1 MSDKT
6 LTLHEKLMHIQE
18 ELKAPKNLRNNFGG
32 YNYRNAESI
41 LEALK
46 PLLVKYGATVTIT
59 DTIEEIGGRIY
70 VKATATIWDNTA
82 AEVKIETSGMTMRET
97 GKIEVNAYAREAETK
112 KGMDDAQVTGAT
124 SSYARKY
131 ALNGLFLLDDTEDVD
146 SEAYQ
151 KSAREPQSVPQASS
165 NKTTPK
171 AKPKAQSKPQAS
183 SQPAPAPQPQPQ
195 QPTDPEI
202 DTARKELRDFM
213 KANGIDNSII
223 VPACGLG
230 PHSSAQ
236 DYRDALD
243 YAKNLVRLMG
253 GEQ

>member
-1 MSDKT
+1 MANDGNFK
-6 LTLHEKLMHIQE
+6 LTLHEKLMHIQH

-59 DTIEEIGGRIY
+59 DTIEDIGGRIY
-70 VKATATIWDNTA
+70 VKATATIYDSNGSA
-82 AEVKIETSGMTMRET
+82 MPIGVE
-97 GKIEVNAYAREAETK
+97 AYAREAETK
-112 KGMDDAQVTGAT
+112 KGMDEAQITGAT

-151 KSAREPQSVPQASS
+151 KAAREPQSVPQASS

-171 AKPKAQSKPQAS
+171 AKPKAQSKPQGAT
-183 SQPAPAPQPQPQ
+183 QPTPAPQPQP

-213 KANGIDNSII
+213 KANGIDNAII

-230 PHSSAQ
+230 PQSSAQ

>member
-1 MSDKT
+1 MADNKT
-6 LTLHEKLMHIQE
+6 LTLHEKLMNIQH

-70 VKATATIWDNTA
+70 VKATATIYD
-82 AEVKIETSGMTMRET
+82 
-97 GKIEVNAYAREAETK
+97 VNNAIVPTISIDAYAREAETK

-131 ALNGLFLLDDTEDVD
+131 ALNGLFLLDDTQDVD
-146 SEAYQ
+146 TEAYQ
-151 KSAREPQSVPQASS
+151 KAERGPQSAPQASS

-171 AKPKAQSKPQAS
+171 PKAKPQSKPQAAA
-183 SQPAPAPQPQPQ
+183 QPAQAPQPTPQP
-195 QPTDPEI
+195 DPEV
-202 DTARKELRDFM
+202 DAARKELREYM
-213 KANGIDNSII
+213 KANEIDNAIV
-223 VPACGLG
+223 VPACNLG
-230 PHSSAQ
+230 PHSTAQ
-236 DYRDALD
+236 DYREALA
-243 YAKNLVRLMG
+243 YCKNLVRLLG
-253 GEQ
+253 GES

>member
-1 MSDKT
+1 MAENKT
-6 LTLHEKLMHIQE
+6 LTLHEKLMHIQH

-59 DTIEEIGGRIY
+59 DTIEDIGGRVY
-70 VKATATIWDNTA
+70 VKSTATIYD
-82 AEVKIETSGMTMRET
+82 AEVPASVKMTRDGLEVKETS
-97 GKIEVNAYAREAETK
+97 KLEVTAYAREAETK

-131 ALNGLFLLDDTEDVD
+131 ALNGLFLLDDTQDVD
-146 SEAYQ
+146 TEAYQ
-151 KSAREPQSVPQASS
+151 KAERSPESAQQTQN

-171 AKPKAQSKPQAS
+171 PRAKPQSKPQGATET
-183 SQPAPAPQPQPQ
+183 PQSQ
-195 QPTDPEI
+195 QPDPEI
-202 DTARKELRDFM
+202 EAARTELRNFM
-213 KANGIDNSII
+213 KANGIENSII
-223 VPACGLG
+223 VGACNLG
-230 PHSSAQ
+230 KDSTLE
-236 DYRDALD
+236 DYEEALE

-253 GEQ
+253 GAS

>member
-1 MSDKT
+1 MANDGNFK
-6 LTLHEKLMHIQE
+6 LTLHEKLMHIQH

-46 PLLVKYGATVTIT
+46 PLLAKYGATVTIT
-59 DTIEEIGGRIY
+59 DTIEDIGGRIY
-70 VKATATIWDNTA
+70 VKATATIYDSNA
-82 AEVKIETSGMTMRET
+82 SAMPIGVE
-97 GKIEVNAYAREAETK
+97 AYAREAETK
-112 KGMDDAQVTGAT
+112 KGMDEAQITGAT

-151 KSAREPQSVPQASS
+151 KAAREPQSVPQASS

-171 AKPKAQSKPQAS
+171 AKPKAQSKPQGAT
-183 SQPAPAPQPQPQ
+183 QPTPAPQPQPQ
-195 QPTDPEI
+195 PTDPEI
-202 DTARKELRDFM
+202 DMARKELRDFM